1 VNFWFFIFLGY
12 FSLLMLLFYY
22 VYRRRSGPDL
32 RDIPAFYQ
40 LQGAIEGA
48 VEDGTC
54 VHVAIGRS
62 EITSPQAAAA
72 MVGLSMLRRVCQVA
86 SDSDRPPIATAG
98 CGSLTILAQDTLRGT
113 YRSLGMISSYNNNLG
128 RLVGLTPYSYAAGL
142 MSFIADEGISANLL
156 IGNFGAEAAL
166 ITGAGERSQV
176 LTLAGSH
183 NLAGQAVMYAGAHEP
198 LIGEE
203 LYAGGAYVGTNLM
216 HIASLHTQD
225 VARWM
230 LVGVMIIAAI
240 WGIISELFL

>member
-12 FSLLMLLFYY
+12 FGLLMLLFYFI
-22 VYRRRSGPDL
+22 YRRRSGPDL

-54 VHVAIGRS
+54 VHVAIGRN
-62 EITSPQAAAA
+62 EITSPQATAA

-98 CGSLTILAQDTLRGT
+98 SGSLAILAQDTLRGT
-113 YRSLGMISSYNNNLG
+113 YYTLGLASSFNNNLG
-128 RLVGLTPYSYAAGL
+128 RVAGLTPYAYAAGL
-142 MSFIADEGISANLL
+142 MNFIADEGVSANLL

-166 ITGAGERSQV
+166 IAGAGERCQV

-183 NLAGQAVMYAGAHEP
+183 NLTGQAVMYAGAHEA

-203 LYAGGAYVGTNLM
+203 LYAGGAYVGTSLM

-225 VARWM
+225 VIRWM
-230 LVGVMIIAAI
+230 LVGAIIIAAV
-240 WGIISELFL
+240 WGIVSELFL